1 MSWRGEFYFGDF
13 WAAFRGGTQDNSI
26 HAHAAIQICLSADVP
41 AVLEHPDGRKVE
53 GHTLVVKPGI
63 QHKLRP
69 TSKIMLVFI
78 EPHSAFGQF
87 LLREVNADI
96 GELPSETSD
105 AIDINGPLE
114 GALDDVFALL
124 GIPRTAVDPRLVQA
138 LRYLKKNSTDRSFSE
153 AASSVGLSAPRLRAL
168 AKEQL
173 GVPLTKLLAWH
184 QLNRAAK
191 ELAGGASLADAAY
204 AAGYADQAHFTR
216 SMRSLVGVT
225 PKEARRPLT

>member
-13 WAAFRGGTQDNSI
+13 WAAFRGGTQDNSL
-26 HAHAAIQICLSADVP
+26 HAHAAIQICLSTDNT
-41 AVLEHPDGRKVE
+41 AVLENLEGEKVE
-53 GHTLVVKPGI
+53 GHTLVIKPGI
-63 QHKLRP
+63 QHKLCPISR
-69 TSKIMLVFI
+69 IMLVFI
-78 EPHSAFGQF
+78 EPHSAFGQY

-96 GELPSETSD
+96 GKLPAEIGE
-105 AIDINGPLE
+105 AINTNEPLE
-114 GALDDVFALL
+114 HALDDVFALL
-124 GIPRTAVDPRLVQA
+124 GIPRIAVDPRLIQA
-138 LRYLKKNSTDRSFSE
+138 LRHLKKDSAVRSFSE

-225 PKEARRPLT
+225 PKEARRPLI

>member
-1 MSWRGEFYFGDF
+1 MSWRGEFYFGDY
-13 WAAFRGGTQDNSI
+13 WAAFRGGTQDNSL
-26 HAHAAIQICLSADVP
+26 HAHAAIQICLSTDAP
-41 AVLEHPDGRKVE
+41 AVLENSHSDQIE
-53 GHTLVVKPGI
+53 GHTLVIKPGI
-63 QHKLRP
+63 QHKLFP
-69 TSKIMLVFI
+69 ISKIMLVFV
-78 EPHSAFGQF
+78 EPHSAFGQY
-87 LLREVNADI
+87 LLRELD
-96 GELPSETSD
+96 GDMGKLPSEIADS
-105 AIDINGPLE
+105 IDMNGPLE

-138 LRYLKKNSTDRSFSE
+138 LRHLKKSAADRSFSE

-225 PKEARRPLT
+225 PKEARRPLV

>member
-13 WAAFRGGTQDNSI
+13 WAAFRGGTQDNSL
-26 HAHAAIQICLSADVP
+26 HAHAAIQICLSTDDT
-41 AVLEHPDGRKVE
+41 AVLENLDGEKVE
-53 GHTLVVKPGI
+53 GHTLVIKPGI
-63 QHKLRP
+63 QHKLCP
-69 TSKIMLVFI
+69 ISKVMLVFI
-78 EPHSAFGQF
+78 EPHSAFGQY

-96 GELPSETSD
+96 GELPGEIAE
-105 AIDINGPLE
+105 AINRNGPIE
-114 GALDDVFALL
+114 RALDDVFALL
-124 GIPRTAVDPRLVQA
+124 GIPRTAVDPRLVDA
-138 LRYLKKNSTDRSFSE
+138 IRHLKKSAADRSFSE
-153 AASSVGLSAPRLRAL
+153 AAASVGLSAPRLRAL

-225 PKEARRPLT
+225 PKEARRPLI